1 MGFWHNAKNVNKKRR
16 NIKAIF
22 GGTESGSRLNDPE
35 YLAKLAPPPLDS
47 EEGQHGTHEES

>member
-22 GGTESGSRLNDPE
+22 GGTESGARLSDPE
-35 YLAKLAPPPLDS
+35 YLAKIAPPPLES
-47 EEGQHGTHEES
+47 EEATDVRT